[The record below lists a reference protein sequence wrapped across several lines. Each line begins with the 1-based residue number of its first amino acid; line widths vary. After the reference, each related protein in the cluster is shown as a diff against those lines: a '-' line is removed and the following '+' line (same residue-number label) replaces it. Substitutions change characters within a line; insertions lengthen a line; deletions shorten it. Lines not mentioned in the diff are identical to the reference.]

1 MEDNRDSSKR
11 PRGIILVGGSG
22 QGLFIGLFLLALGV
36 VLLLDQQGVVPAH
49 RLYHYFWPAVLIFFG
64 LENLAARTS
73 TGRIFGG
80 LLLVAGVLMLLGDLH
95 YIPFHFGFEI
105 IWPLLL
111 IGIGLA
117 LVIGRS
123 GGRSRPSAERVRSFA
138 DRISQMMTGD
148 VSESSFNYSA
158 ILGGVKQRVLSKQFQ
173 GGKLFAFWGGFQIDF
188 TDADIEGDFAV
199 IDAVMFMG
207 GGELRIPS
215 NWVVDIRGVA
225 FMGGYTDETIR
236 RPLQPGTI
244 EKRLIIKG
252 AAIMGGLVI
261 KN

>member
-1 MEDNRDSSKR
+1 MEDNKDTSKR
-11 PRGIILVGGSG
+11 PRGIIFVGGSG

-36 VLLLDQQGVVPAH
+36 VLLLDQQGIVSAH
-49 RLYHYFWPAVLIFFG
+49 RFYHLFWPAVLVFFG
-64 LENLAARTS
+64 LENMAARTS

-80 LLLVAGVLMLLGDLH
+80 LLVIAGVVMVLGDMG
-95 YIPFHFGFEI
+95 YIPIHVGFQTL
-105 IWPLLL
+105 WPLLL

-123 GGRSRPSAERVRSFA
+123 GRRRPSADRVRTFA
-138 DRISQMMTGD
+138 DRISQMMSGD

-158 ILGGVKQRVLSKQFQ
+158 ILGGVKQRVLSKIFQ

-199 IDAVMFMG
+199 IDAIMFMG

-236 RPLQPGTI
+236 RPLPPGTV